1 MFIDPTKASFAA
13 DIWSLT
19 ATLFHLVSGE
29 LPFESSTPILAS
41 LNISDMSKPAPDV
54 REKTSSARLIS
65 PGFAAV
71 IAKGLEK
78 SIDKRFRSV
87 DEMSTALHRC
97 LVQQRGSSYSFFIS
111 SSNFFEDQVL
121 AIMLYKLLNNK
132 TTPRGK
138 RVFACMCPV
147 QLGNTEKWEDFHLC
161 ITNALIALPILS
173 KNTVKSLEELKGSNE
188 DKVHHYLKELV
199 LIQFLHKADACVL
212 EDILPVLIDSQKDLN
227 DSSIAL
233 VPRESTSTMKT
244 VQQFLRHME
253 PSQELNALETKIDYS
268 VNSTVSN
275 LLKLPN
281 IALTNENQKTNSNER
296 QQGTNENDEEQQKDD
311 ESSKESLFDE
321 LKDQFST
328 DTEDKKDNLKEL
340 IWRWTPILNSIAPDI
355 FKMLDSVRPPTL
367 ADLILSCKG
376 PKLLKLD

>member
-1 MFIDPTKASFAA
+1 M
-13 DIWSLT
+13 
-19 ATLFHLVSGE
+19 
-29 LPFESSTPILAS
+29 
-41 LNISDMSKPAPDV
+41 
-54 REKTSSARLIS
+54 
-65 PGFAAV
+65 
-71 IAKGLEK
+71 
-78 SIDKRFRSV
+78 
-87 DEMSTALHRC
+87 
-97 LVQQRGSSYSFFIS
+97 
-111 SSNFFEDQVL
+111 
-121 AIMLYKLLNNK
+121 
-132 TTPRGK
+132 
-138 RVFACMCPV
+138 
-147 QLGNTEKWEDFHLC
+147 
-161 ITNALIALPILS
+161 
-173 KNTVKSLEELKGSNE
+173 
-188 DKVHHYLKELV
+188 
-199 LIQFLHKADACVL
+199 
-212 EDILPVLIDSQKDLN
+212 PVLIDSQKDLN

-367 ADLILSCKG
+367 ADLILSCKE
-376 PKLLKLD
+376 PKLLKIFALLLT